1 MLLEEAKSVLNKL
14 HLSARK
20 KFGQNF
26 MVNEEVLHAA
36 AEAVEVRSGEP
47 LLEIGPGLG
56 FLTRLLAKKTD
67 RLIAIEK
74 DRAFAAHLAK
84 TFSGQPVKII
94 GADVLSVDPCSL
106 FAGPAA
112 NNEPI
117 YVAGNIPYNI
127 TSPILEWL
135 ILHRGSVKHAV
146 LTMQWEVAERL
157 MAKPGGKLWGSLSI
171 FVQVYT
177 KVSLVRKVSRQC
189 FWPAPEVDSAI
200 VKLEFLI
207 SPSVEIESEDHFFK
221 IVRRAF
227 QKRRKTILNSL
238 LDKEGGVFSKS
249 AVTEAL
255 KKVGIDSMRRPETLN
270 LQEWAKLSND
280 MKVIFDSRGDAEAG
294 RPIRAERTP
303 VTRARM
309 GLPQRQDPENQK

>member
-1 MLLEEAKSVLNKL
+1 MLLEEAKSVLNRL

-26 MVNEEVLHAA
+26 MVDEAA
-36 AEAVEVRSGEP
+36 LQAIAEAVTVKKEET
-47 LLEIGPGLG
+47 LIEIGPGLG
-56 FLTRLLAKKTD
+56 FLTRRLAQKTNH
-67 RLIAIEK
+67 LIAIEK
-74 DRAFAAHLAK
+74 DKAFAAYLSK
-84 TFSGQPVKII
+84 MFNGSSVKII
-94 GADVLSVDPCSL
+94 EADILKVDIKT
-106 FAGPAA
+106 A
-112 NNEPI
+112 
-117 YVAGNIPYNI
+117 YVVGNIPYNI

-135 ILHRGSVKHAV
+135 IFHRRSVKQAV

-171 FVQVYT
+171 FVQIYT